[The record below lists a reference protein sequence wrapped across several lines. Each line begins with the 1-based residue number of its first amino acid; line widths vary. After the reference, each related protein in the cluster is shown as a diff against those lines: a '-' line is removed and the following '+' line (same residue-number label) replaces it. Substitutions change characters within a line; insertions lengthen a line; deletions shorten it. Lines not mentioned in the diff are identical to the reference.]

1 MEEDDFGEEEYDA
14 LNDETFG
21 SEATIGDWE
30 KDHEKLAEITES
42 SRSQHKNA
50 SDKKVIIITSYLLKL
65 KHYIQKSIFLN
76 FVRRMVS
83 VSTSKIVYR
92 I

>member
-1 MEEDDFGEEEYDA
+1 MEEDDIGEEEEYDA

-42 SRSQHKNA
+42 SRPQHHSA
-50 SDKKVIIITSYLLKL
+50 GGKKVNRFHIISSYVILTDNGRITE
-65 KHYIQKSIFLN
+65 F
-76 FVRRMVS
+76 
-83 VSTSKIVYR
+83 
-92 I
+92 